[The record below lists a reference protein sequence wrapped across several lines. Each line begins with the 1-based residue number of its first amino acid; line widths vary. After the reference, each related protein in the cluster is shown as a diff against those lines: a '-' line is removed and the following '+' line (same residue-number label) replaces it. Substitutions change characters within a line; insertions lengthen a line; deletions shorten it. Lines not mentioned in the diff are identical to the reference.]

1 MKTAGWKLLK
11 WPLLAALVVTVLVI
25 CSGWTHGGMHASR
38 GAHEAGFGRGGS
50 PFMAGGPR
58 IEQGIRGG
66 HGGGFSFAHM
76 LLKIGVLLIG
86 AALLAK
92 GKSVLK
98 WGGGLIALLAL
109 WSLLSFWT
117 IVIMAA
123 VIAAYAYMRRRTKS
137 NDPLELTASAGWLAP
152 SSTHNQVHILDQWER
167 QLEKEAKQ

>member
-1 MKTAGWKLLK
+1 MKSAGWKMLK
-11 WPLLAALVVTVLVI
+11 WPLLAALVVVVLVI
-25 CSGWTHGGMHASR
+25 CSGWTHGGMHAPR
-38 GAHEAGFGRGGS
+38 GAHEAGFGRDGS
-50 PFMAGGPR
+50 PFLGGGSR
-58 IEQGIRGG
+58 IEPGIRGG

-98 WGGGLIALLAL
+98 WGGALIALLAL

-117 IVIMAA
+117 IAITAA
-123 VIAAYAYMRRRTKS
+123 VIAAYVYMRRRGQS
-137 NDPLELTASAGWLAP
+137 NEQLELTASAEWLAP

-167 QLEKEAKQ
+167 QLDKEAKQ